1 MSQIKRV
8 YPDSVYW
15 WSLCNVLMACSQARN
30 EVECRQDA
38 TPLRYVAYYEHSQRD
53 GGRLCVGLL
62 LISVLIR
69 SIRVPFLPVA
79 NGVYPKRELLLLYQS
94 PTHSHTLP
102 AMSSTPYGLAP
113 SG

>member
-1 MSQIKRV
+1 MTQIKRV

-79 NGVYPKRELLLLYQS
+79 NGVYPKRELL
-94 PTHSHTLP
+94 H
-102 AMSSTPYGLAP
+102 AMHDLHLHRIIDNQHMRQ
-113 SG
+113 